1 MRNFRRVFLLLA
13 ILLICLPAY
22 PVSVQAAD
30 SVTEPVADPA
40 TKPVTKPDAD
50 ALKTQPTSDRTA
62 SNGRVAV
69 VSDLEA
75 SASTLLKLFV
85 LATLLESAM
94 AIVFN
99 WRPFL
104 ILFDGRGM
112 KTPCMLFMALLV
124 VCWFNVNVVQTLAAQ
139 YKFPAI
145 ASEDLWFANLLTAM
159 VIAGGS
165 AGVNKLL
172 VTLGYRSVLTV
183 ENLKPRPAPTQAW
196 ISVTWLKDA
205 ANPEVSAVKVEIMAA
220 GGFNVV
226 GQLNCPSNSN
236 PLRYL
241 FFRDFGRFPHSG
253 GWDVAVGVPLSVRL
267 VDVGNPGKCSEVWSG
282 TLQAG
287 AMVDIELRL

>member
-1 MRNFRRVFLLLA
+1 MRNFRRVLWLLA
-13 ILLICLPAY
+13 ILLIYLPVS

-30 SVTEPVADPA
+30 SVTQAVAGPAAEPPPSEQPA
-40 TKPVTKPDAD
+40 STDH
-50 ALKTQPTSDRTA
+50 
-62 SNGRVAV
+62 VAV
-69 VSDLEA
+69 VGDLDA

-145 ASEDLWFANLLTAM
+145 APKDLWFANLLTAM

-172 VTLGYRSVLTV
+172 VTLGYRSVLTA
-183 ENLKPRPAPTQAW
+183 ENIKPRPAPTQAW
-196 ISVTWLKDA
+196 ISVTWLKVA
-205 ANPEVSAVKVEIMAA
+205 ANPGVSAVRVEIMTA
-220 GGFNVV
+220 GVFNVV
-226 GQLNCPSNSN
+226 GQLNRPSNRT

-253 GWDVAVGVPLSVRL
+253 GWDVAVGVPLSIRL
-267 VDVGNPGKCSEVWSG
+267 VDVGNPANCSEVWSG
-282 TLQAG
+282 TLLAG
-287 AMVDIELRL
+287 AMVDIELHL